1 VAQPDTTLLKARRKV
16 VRIARMV
23 ITRMVRP
30 QAVLMVARS
39 CVLAGKLLV
48 QRKF

>member
-1 VAQPDTTLLKARRKV
+1 
-16 VRIARMV
+16 
-23 ITRMVRP
+23 MVRP